1 MKLVNA
7 KTNRSAAPA
16 SASVPASWANSV
28 MSKIAVIDDE
38 IIRLE
43 NSFGALSSQTSESLE
58 AFRAQLARLTNELSA
73 ADINIQGVSDAL
85 SAALSALSESIST
98 QHIAATVASIGILAA
113 AALTATDSVLT
124 HVQSESI
131 ESESVTAKAAEIK
144 ELSVTDKATI
154 KKIIADVAEVTKLII
169 TNFQVSE
176 LTASEILS
184 ELAEIV
190 KIKTDEIQPRTY
202 RNTTGN
208 LNNTQL
214 LCFSVPDYSGEI
226 TITEQNKKFFLKI
239 LNGSVVSFY
248 SPYIYRIERNSDDSG
263 LLVYFETTEVFSYG
277 VILMGGKFIATG
289 SVISSYAVLKS
300 GIDRDI
306 RDRAGLWIQG
316 ADGII
321 LSISIPEIDA
331 LFEDEGE

>member
-16 SASVPASWANSV
+16 SASVPASWTSSV

-38 IIRLE
+38 IIQLE
-43 NSFGALSSQTSESLE
+43 NSFGALSSQTSESLD
-58 AFRAQLARLTNELSA
+58 AFRAQLALLTNELSA
-73 ADINIQGVSDAL
+73 ANINIQGVSDAL
-85 SAALSALSESIST
+85 SDALSALSASIST
-98 QHIAATVASIGILAA
+98 QHIVAPCAAIDS
-113 AALTATDSVLT
+113 LTATDSVLT
-124 HVQSESI
+124 HVQGESI
-131 ESESVTAKAAEIK
+131 ESESVTAADAEIT

-154 KKIIADVAEVTKLII
+154 KKLIADVAEVTELII
-169 TNFQVSE
+169 TNFQVPE

-190 KIKTDEIQPRTY
+190 KIKTDEMQPRTY

-208 LNNTQL
+208 LDNTQL
-214 LCFSVPDYSGEI
+214 LCFSIPDYSGEI

-248 SPYIYRIERNSDDSG
+248 SPYIYRIERAQDDTG

-277 VILMGGKFIATG
+277 IILMGGKFIAPG

>member
-7 KTNRSAAPA
+7 KTNRAAAPA
-16 SASVPASWANSV
+16 SASASASWTSSV

-38 IIRLE
+38 IIQLE
-43 NSFGALSSQTSESLE
+43 NGFGALSSQTSESLE
-58 AFRAQLARLTNELSA
+58 AFRAQLALLTNELSA

-85 SAALSALSESIST
+85 SDALSALSESITT
-98 QHIAATVASIGILAA
+98 QHIGATGATIGSAGIDL
-113 AALTATDSVLT
+113 LTATDSVLT
-124 HVQSESI
+124 HVQNESI
-131 ESESVTAKAAEIK
+131 ESESVTATAAEIK
-144 ELSVTDKATI
+144 GLSVTDKATI
-154 KKIIADVAEVTKLII
+154 KKIIADVAEVTELII
-169 TNFQVSE
+169 TNLQVSE

-208 LNNTQL
+208 LDNTQL
-214 LCFSVPDYSGEI
+214 LCFSIPDYSGEI

-248 SPYIYRIERNSDDSG
+248 SPYIYRIERNPDDTG

-277 VILMGGKFIATG
+277 IILMGGKFIAPG

>member
-16 SASVPASWANSV
+16 SASVPASWASSV

-43 NSFGALSSQTSESLE
+43 NGFGALSSQTSESLE
-58 AFRAQLARLTNELSA
+58 AFRAQLALLTNELSA

-85 SAALSALSESIST
+85 SDALSALSESIST
-98 QHIAATVASIGILAA
+98 QHIAATGAAIGSAGIDS
-113 AALTATDSVLT
+113 LTATDSVLT
-124 HVQSESI
+124 HVQNESI
-131 ESESVTAKAAEIK
+131 ESESVTATAAEIK
-144 ELSVTDKATI
+144 ELSVAFSVT
-154 KKIIADVAEVTKLII
+154 KKIIADVAEVTELII
-169 TNFQVSE
+169 TNLQISE

-208 LNNTQL
+208 LDNTQL
-214 LCFSVPDYSGEI
+214 LCFSIPDYSGEI

-248 SPYIYRIERNSDDSG
+248 SPYIYRIERNPDDTG

-277 VILMGGKFIATG
+277 IILMGGKFIAPG

>member
-16 SASVPASWANSV
+16 SASVPASWASSV

-43 NSFGALSSQTSESLE
+43 NGFGALSSQTSESLE
-58 AFRAQLARLTNELSA
+58 AFRAQLALLTNELSA

-85 SAALSALSESIST
+85 SDALSALSESIST
-98 QHIAATVASIGILAA
+98 QHIAATGAA
-113 AALTATDSVLT
+113 IDSLTATDSVLT
-124 HVQSESI
+124 HVQNESI
-131 ESESVTAKAAEIK
+131 ESESVTATAAEIK
-144 ELSVTDKATI
+144 ELSVAFSVT
-154 KKIIADVAEVTKLII
+154 KKIIADVAEVTELII
-169 TNFQVSE
+169 TNLQISE

-208 LNNTQL
+208 LDNTQL
-214 LCFSVPDYSGEI
+214 LCFSIPDYSGEI

-248 SPYIYRIERNSDDSG
+248 SPYIYRIERNPDDTG

-277 VILMGGKFIATG
+277 IILMGGKFIAPG

-306 RDRAGLWIQG
+306 RDREGLWIQG